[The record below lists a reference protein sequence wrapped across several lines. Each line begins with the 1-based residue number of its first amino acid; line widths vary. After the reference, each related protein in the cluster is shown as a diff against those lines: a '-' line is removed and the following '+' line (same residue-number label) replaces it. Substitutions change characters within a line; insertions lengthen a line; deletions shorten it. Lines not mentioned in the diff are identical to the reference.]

1 MNLIIK
7 KEDLYNIMEKL
18 NNEYI
23 LEIFENERMN
33 RKIKKYLI
41 CKICFPFMREVLNKN
56 FTIEQ
61 RAKLNTEI
69 AK

>member
-1 MNLIIK
+1 
-7 KEDLYNIMEKL
+7 
-18 NNEYI
+18 
-23 LEIFENERMN
+23 MN